1 MDKLFDELAK
11 SLNVSTDLVQ
21 QFVGNYPQLRS
32 QWQLYKVFDLWNDVL
47 SFAVFVMLGVSVYL
61 GVKYRSDLGY
71 DSEEEVNTIRKRWL
85 KRLAVSVVVLCVIDY
100 ALLSLQTVLAPDIT
114 MLFEVLKQ
122 LKK

>member
-1 MDKLFDELAK
+1 MDKLFEELAK

-32 QWQLYKVFDLWNDVL
+32 QWQVYKVFDLWNDFL
-47 SFAVFVMLGVSVYL
+47 SFTTFIVLGVLIYV
-61 GVKYRSDLGY
+61 GFKYHSDLEY
-71 DSEEEVNTIRKRWL
+71 DSDEEVTTFRKKWF
-85 KRLAVSVVVLCVIDY
+85 KYLAVSFLALCLVDY
-100 ALLSLQTVLAPDIT
+100 VLLSIQTYLAPDIT

>member
-32 QWQLYKVFDLWNDVL
+32 QWQIYKVLDLWDDCL
-47 SFAVFVMLGVSVYL
+47 TLLVFILLGTMIYL
-61 GVKYRSDLGY
+61 GIKYHSDLEY
-71 DSEEEVNTIRKRWL
+71 SSEEEVNAIRKRWL
-85 KRLAVSVVVLCVIDY
+85 KRLGVFFLGICFLDVI
-100 ALLSLQTVLAPDIT
+100 LLSIQTYLAPDIT
-114 MLFEVLKQ
+114 LLFETLKQ

>member
-21 QFVGNYPQLRS
+21 QFVGNYPQLRT
-32 QWQLYKVFDLWNDVL
+32 QWQWYNLFDLWDDYLNVVL
-47 SFAVFVMLGVSVYL
+47 LVLLGIMIYL
-61 GVKYRSDLGY
+61 GVKYPSDLEY
-71 DSEEEVNTIRKRWL
+71 SSEEEVNVVRKRWL
-85 KRLAVSVVVLCVIDY
+85 KKLVPIVLVMFIIDLALVSI
-100 ALLSLQTVLAPDIT
+100 QTILAPDIT

>member
-32 QWQLYKVFDLWNDVL
+32 QWQVYKVFDLWDDFL
-47 SFAVFVMLGVSVYL
+47 SFTILVVLGVMIYLGFKYHSDLEYGSEIEVNNVRKTLLKHLGVSFL
-61 GVKYRSDLGY
+61 
-71 DSEEEVNTIRKRWL
+71 
-85 KRLAVSVVVLCVIDY
+85 VLCLVDY
-100 ALLSLQTVLAPDIT
+100 TLLSIQTYLAPDIT
-114 MLFEVLKQ
+114 LLFEVLKQ

>member
-32 QWQLYKVFDLWNDVL
+32 QWQIYNVFDLWNDFL
-47 SFAVFVMLGVSVYL
+47 SFTAIIVLGVLIYV
-61 GVKYRSDLGY
+61 GFKYHSDLEY
-71 DSEEEVNTIRKRWL
+71 ESEEEITATRKKWL
-85 KRLAVSVVVLCVIDY
+85 KNLAVSFLVLCLVDY
-100 ALLSLQTVLAPDIT
+100 ALLSIQTYLAPDIT

>member
-32 QWQLYKVFDLWNDVL
+32 QWQWYNLFDLWGNYLNVVL
-47 SFAVFVMLGVSVYL
+47 LVLLGIMIYL
-61 GVKYRSDLGY
+61 GVKYHSDLEY
-71 DSEEEVNTIRKRWL
+71 SSEEEVNVVRKRWL
-85 KRLAVSVVVLCVIDY
+85 KKLVPIVLVMFIIDFALVSIK
-100 ALLSLQTVLAPDIT
+100 TILAPDIT

-122 LKK
+122 LKN

>member
-32 QWQLYKVFDLWNDVL
+32 QWQWYNLFDLWDNYLNVVL
-47 SFAVFVMLGVSVYL
+47 LVLLGIMIYL
-61 GVKYRSDLGY
+61 GIKYHSDLEY
-71 DSEEEVNTIRKRWL
+71 SSEEEVNVVRKRWL
-85 KRLAVSVVVLCVIDY
+85 KKLVPIVLVMFIIDFALVSIK
-100 ALLSLQTVLAPDIT
+100 TILAPDIT

-122 LKK
+122 LKN

>member
-32 QWQLYKVFDLWNDVL
+32 QWQWYNLFDLWDNYL
-47 SFAVFVMLGVSVYL
+47 NFILLGLLCVMIYL
-61 GVKYRSDLGY
+61 GIKFHSDLEY
-71 DSEEEVNTIRKRWL
+71 SSEEEVNTIRKHWL
-85 KRLAVSVVVLCVIDY
+85 KKLVPIVLVIVFFDI
-100 ALLSLQTVLAPDIT
+100 ALNSLQTILAPDIT
-114 MLFEVLKQ
+114 LLFETLKQ

>member
-61 GVKYRSDLGY
+61 GVKYHSDLGY
-71 DSEEEVNTIRKRWL
+71 DSEEEVNLIRKRWL
-85 KRLAVSVVVLCVIDY
+85 KKLAVFII
-100 ALLSLQTVLAPDIT
+100 A
-114 MLFEVLKQ
+114 F
-122 LKK
+122 